1 MKIRLQKGL
10 IIGLIC
16 CFLITGLVTIG
27 LAISGEIKLTLP
39 EEQIIAE
46 QSPPPV
52 VPRLVSPGESK
63 WEELNPAL
71 LAEESLLAYL
81 PEEYTKNAKAMVQ
94 FLDAQPKFAS
104 GKIAYA
110 ILTEV
115 KYENEE
121 SVTLV
126 TLSEA
131 SPAACEAKAIYGD
144 STISL
149 SSGEQAFLKENL
161 KGSYPHSIA
170 LVRGNKIITIATTAN
185 KEELIKMSEGVILVG
200 DN

>member
-1 MKIRLQKGL
+1 MKIKLQKGL

-16 CFLITGLVTIG
+16 CCLITGLVTTG

-46 QSPPPV
+46 QSAPPV
-52 VPRLVSPGESK
+52 VPTLVSPGECK

-71 LAEESLLAYL
+71 LAQESLLAYL
-81 PEEYTKNAKAMVQ
+81 PEEYTMNAKTMVQ
-94 FLDAQPKFAS
+94 ILDTQPKFSS

-121 SVTLV
+121 SITLV

-144 STISL
+144 RTISL
-149 SSGEQAFLKENL
+149 PSGEQAFIKENV

-185 KEELIKMSEGVILVG
+185 KEELIKMAEGIILIG
-200 DN
+200 DY